1 MTSSVKRRYLTKTR
15 FKLAVECP
23 TKLYYTGKSDTYADT
38 KLDDDFLKALA
49 EGGFQVGELAKLMFP
64 EGREIKSSLH
74 DEALKQTGE
83 ALQAHDVTLFEAA
96 IGHGDLFARVDI
108 LCKSGEQVDLIEVKA
123 KSFDS
128 TGSAQFRKKD
138 GGIQKKMLPYLQDVA
153 FQCHVLKLAYPTLKI
168 RAFLML
174 VDKSKICTVDGLNQ
188 KFRIQRGRDG
198 RSQVTVVP
206 GTTLTTI
213 GAPLLSCVNVD
224 EFVDEIL
231 REPLSAPGATGTLA
245 DLAKSWAEDYGA
257 DQKIDPVIGAQCAK
271 CEFRATS
278 DGSGLLSGLH
288 ECWRQALGWRDA
300 QIDEGTVL
308 DIWDFRDKQ
317 ALLDRGIYRLK
328 SVTKE
333 DLKYEEADEG
343 LSRSQRRWMQVSG
356 QWPGGGAFYLDR
368 ALMAREMGS
377 WAFPLHFIDF
387 ETARVAI
394 PLYKGQRPYANIAF
408 QFSHHQM
415 QADGEVAHRS
425 QFLST
430 RPGVRPNY
438 EFVRQLKDAI
448 GQQGTVFMWSPHEN
462 TTLKEILEELD
473 DDPSPPVDAEQLR
486 ATILDLTYE
495 KAGNRYSRRGKRELV
510 DLCQLARL
518 AYFHPS
524 TKASSSIKKVLPA
537 VMQSSS
543 YLRERYSQP
552 IYGAEGGIPSLNFRN
567 QVLWV
572 ASDDGVENPYKLL
585 PPVFSDTPQET
596 LERLASDE
604 EMAIAEG
611 GAATTAFVRLQFED
625 LPIAERAQIEAA
637 LLRYCEMDTLAMVM
651 VYEAWREW
659 LRDFRH

>member
-64 EGREIKSSLH
+64 KGREIKSSLH
-74 DEALKQTGE
+74 DEAVKQTWE

-174 VDKSKICTVDGLNQ
+174 VDKSKICTIDGLNQ

-198 RSQVTVVP
+198 CSQVTVVP

-231 REPLSAPGATGTLA
+231 REPLFAPGAAGTLA
-245 DLAKSWAEDYGA
+245 DLAKSWAKDYRA
-257 DQKIDPVIGAQCAK
+257 DKKIDPVIGAQCAK

-317 ALLDRGIYRLK
+317 ALLDRGVYRLE

-368 ALMAREMGS
+368 ALMAREMSS

-408 QFSHHQM
+408 QFSHHQL

-473 DDPSPPVDAEQLR
+473 DDPSPPIDAEQLR
-486 ATILDLTYE
+486 ATILDLTFE

-510 DLCQLARL
+510 DLCHLARL

-572 ASDDGVENPYKLL
+572 ASNDGVENPYKLL

-596 LERLASDE
+596 LEQLASDE

-625 LPIAERAQIEAA
+625 LPIAERARIEAA
-637 LLRYCEMDTLAMVM
+637 LLRYCEMDTMAMVM

>member
-49 EGGFQVGELAKLMFP
+49 EGGFQVGELARLMFP

-74 DEALKQTGE
+74 AEALKQTGE

-153 FQCHVLKLAYPTLKI
+153 FQCHVLRLAYPTLKI

-188 KFRIQRGRDG
+188 KFRIQRGRNG

-394 PLYKGQRPYANIAF
+394 PLYKGQRPCANIAF